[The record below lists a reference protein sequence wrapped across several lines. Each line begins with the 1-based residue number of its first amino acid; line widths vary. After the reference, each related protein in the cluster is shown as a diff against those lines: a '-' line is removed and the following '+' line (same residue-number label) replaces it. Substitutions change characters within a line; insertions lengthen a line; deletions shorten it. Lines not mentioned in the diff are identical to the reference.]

1 MSSTIA
7 TTITW
12 PANIATPPAGWDRL
26 TDTDG
31 SQPSGW
37 FTVSHSGFRGAVKGY
52 PACDD
57 APWDIPADVRYH
69 DEDDDYAVLRCRF
82 DLIYTTYL
90 FPDIDTTAGPSTHS
104 FGNLDFCGGW
114 RHPVTAAH
122 DGLREDDALLDR
134 VLSGAKPTGL
144 LVGSDAD
151 VEAWAAAA
159 RTAGLEALVYR
170 AHNARVWIAPACLGD
185 RVNRRALRST
195 WHAIAAGD
203 PDRARANRLL
213 DVIDRGLEQAFALD
227 LQQPP
232 VQRGN
237 FMQLP
242 WWDEVSDEGWVV
254 LGAVLGYPPAS
265 TYARLTGN

>member
-151 VEAWAAAA
+151 VEVWAAAG

-170 AHNARVWIAPACLGD
+170 AHNARVWIAPARLGD
-185 RVNRRALRST
+185 RVSHRALRAT
-195 WHAIAAGD
+195 WHAVAAGD
-203 PDRARANRLL
+203 PDRARGCSTSSTAAWSR
-213 DVIDRGLEQAFALD
+213 
-227 LQQPP
+227 PSP
-232 VQRGN
+232 
-237 FMQLP
+237 
-242 WWDEVSDEGWVV
+242 
-254 LGAVLGYPPAS
+254 S
-265 TYARLTGN
+265 TYSSSRSSAASGGSCRGGTRTATRAGSCWVRSSATRRRRPMPG